1 MKPWSICECEEE
13 LHHDLNLVKPPSL
26 LANRQL
32 PAPVSSESDKRKSF
46 CGSSEDNGDGQSSR
60 NAKIYSS
67 NELARLF
74 SLAPEGKCGEVNRQD
89 FDTLFE
95 T

>member
-1 MKPWSICECEEE
+1 MNLWSICECEEE
-13 LHHDLNLVKPPSL
+13 LHHDLNLVKPPNF

-46 CGSSEDNGDGQSSR
+46 HGRCSLEDKEDGQSSR

-67 NELARLF
+67 SASARLF
-74 SLAPEGKCGEVNRQD
+74 FLASEGNVESI
-89 FDTLFE
+89 
-95 T
+95 